1 MIKWFHFN
9 WMDAKSAGA
18 AVTVKNYFAAFTPS
32 GIKETSLTLFQFA
45 LMGGDVTLNPVIR
58 SAVPVSG
65 GMIWID

>member
-45 LMGGDVTLNPVIR
+45 LMGGRRHTEPGHPQRGASIGWDDL
-58 SAVPVSG
+58 
-65 GMIWID
+65 D